1 MGRKHPRRL
10 IASLSA
16 IIAPFI
22 LTHPVLAAAPAGM
35 TNVENFI
42 KSIITTIVSIT
53 GLVAVVFFVI
63 GGFGYVTSSGN
74 PEHLDRAKKT
84 LIYSAV
90 GLSIAIAAFV
100 IGNIVTTLATNAF
113 GS

>member
-1 MGRKHPRRL
+1 MGRNISRRYVALVAIGAPL
-10 IASLSA
+10 ILS
-16 IIAPFI
+16 
-22 LTHPVLAAAPAGM
+22 HPVFAAAPAGVS
-35 TNVENFI
+35 NVENFI
-42 KSIITTIVSIT
+42 KSVITTIVSIV
-53 GLVAVVFFVI
+53 GLVAVGFFVV
-63 GGFGYVTSSGN
+63 GGFGYITSSGN